1 MIGIKVTKIA
11 RISRDVDRKN
21 FVRLIKHLKK
31 IAQRQLWCSMHK
43 KIWCGFIHED
53 LDLFTHS
60 YD

>member
-1 MIGIKVTKIA
+1 MIGIKVTKVA

-21 FVRLIKHLKK
+21 FVRLIKYHKK
-31 IAQRQLWCSMHK
+31 IAQTIMVIDAE

-53 LDLFTHS
+53 FDLFTHS